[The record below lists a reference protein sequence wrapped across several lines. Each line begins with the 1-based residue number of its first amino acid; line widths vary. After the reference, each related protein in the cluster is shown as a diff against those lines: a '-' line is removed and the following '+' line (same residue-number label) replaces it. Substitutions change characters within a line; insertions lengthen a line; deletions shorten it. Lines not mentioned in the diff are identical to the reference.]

1 MFVIIFAVVV
11 SERYSIAAIV
21 FASRLSFF
29 AVGTFHMLKGV
40 KENFYVVFVAGIT
53 LVINEF
59 FNFNISHFIV
69 QISGLLTYEQNYIGL
84 QEFWNFRTS

>member
-1 MFVIIFAVVV
+1 MSFLVV
-11 SERYSIAAIV
+11 
-21 FASRLSFF
+21 
-29 AVGTFHMLKGV
+29 
-40 KENFYVVFVAGIT
+40 GIT

-69 QISGLLTYEQNYIGL
+69 QISGLLTYEQYYIGL

>member
-29 AVGTFHMLKGV
+29 AVGTFHAERSKRKFFMSFL
-40 KENFYVVFVAGIT
+40 VVGIT

>member
-1 MFVIIFAVVV
+1 M
-11 SERYSIAAIV
+11 
-21 FASRLSFF
+21 SF
-29 AVGTFHMLKGV
+29 LLL
-40 KENFYVVFVAGIT
+40 EIT

>member
-21 FASRLSFF
+21 FAGRLSFF
-29 AVGTFHMLKGV
+29 GRHISYAERSKRKFFMSFL
-40 KENFYVVFVAGIT
+40 VVGIT

-69 QISGLLTYEQNYIGL
+69 QISGLLTYEQYYIGL